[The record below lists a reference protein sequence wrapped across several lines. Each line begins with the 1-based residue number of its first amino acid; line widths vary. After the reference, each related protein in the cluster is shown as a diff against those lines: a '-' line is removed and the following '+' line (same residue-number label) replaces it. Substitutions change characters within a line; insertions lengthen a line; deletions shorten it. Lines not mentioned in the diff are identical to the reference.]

1 MQEDSKAIL
10 KKYWGFTTFRGAQE
24 KIISEVLQKR
34 DVLALMPTG
43 GGKSL
48 CYQIPAL
55 QLDGIC
61 IVVSPLVALIQ
72 NQVENLKQ
80 KGIKAIALTG
90 GISFNELNDLLDNC
104 VYGNYKF
111 LYLSPER
118 IQQSLIQERIQQMN
132 ISLIAIDEAH
142 CISQWGHDFRPAYLK
157 CAVLR
162 TMLPEKPIIA
172 LTATA
177 TNKVAEDIIKNL
189 ELKNVL
195 VSKDSFQR
203 KNISFQ
209 VKAIEDK
216 RYQLIKQLQK
226 IKENSIVY
234 VRSRR
239 KTIEI
244 SKLLLDNAITATYFH
259 GGITKEEKK
268 QKLTDWLSGKNKVMV
283 ATNAFGMG
291 IDNPNVRAV
300 VHYQIPDSIE
310 NYFQEAGRAGRDGKP
325 ALALILNN
333 AEDKE
338 LAKTQ
343 FITSLPDV
351 NFIKLLY
358 KKLNSHLQI
367 AYGEGSGEVY
377 HLNFNSFC
385 NKYQLNTRL
394 AYNGLRILDQNSV
407 LALSENF
414 NQKITLQFITKKDA
428 LFSYLERHQ
437 NMAPIIQAILRTYG
451 GLFDYDTMI
460 NTFLIAKKTNTKE
473 AVITTILKKLEKDN
487 LISYSSTDN
496 DLELTYLVPREDDKT
511 INVFARTLESLNN
524 NKISNLDKMLGYVTN
539 KQTCRSNYLLA
550 YFGENVKE
558 PCGTCDI
565 CTFTNDT
572 DSATSEVKTKIINLL
587 RDEAF
592 SSRVLIEKL
601 AIKDTILLSALQ
613 ELLEDELIIVN
624 HKNEYER
631 KK

>member
-10 KKYWGFTTFRGAQE
+10 KKYWGFTTFRDAQE
-24 KIISEVLQKR
+24 KIISEVLEKR

-132 ISLIAIDEAH
+132 ICLIAIDEAH

>member
-550 YFGENVKE
+550 YFGENLNE